1 MKDIV
6 SIWIGLI
13 VLSVVVT
20 WAINFVFTALQEIK
34 EDLNEHK
41 KRIESLYTLYK
52 NQEEQKKIEDEQI

>member
-1 MKDIV
+1 MDRTDCF
-6 SIWIGLI
+6 IG
-13 VLSVVVT
+13 SR
-20 WAINFVFTALQEIK
+20 NMGDKFVFTALQEIK